1 MSNKCDAKMIIKNHL
16 DKKAKED
23 VVFSEKY
30 NNCGKTIDD
39 CFNYILSE
47 ARKRGSSVC
56 MNDDEV
62 FGLAVHFFDELEIK
76 APDNVPE
83 CEVSATSVSEETS
96 AKVEEA
102 SKAESIM
109 DLLDEM

>member
-1 MSNKCDAKMIIKNHL
+1 MPRIVVAFLFYKSQTKKNIEDMSNKCDAKMLIKNHL

-23 VVFSEKY
+23 IVFAEKY

-56 MNDDEV
+56 MTDDEV
-62 FGLAVHFFDELEIK
+62 FGLAVHFF
-76 APDNVPE
+76 
-83 CEVSATSVSEETS
+83 
-96 AKVEEA
+96 
-102 SKAESIM
+102 
-109 DLLDEM
+109 

>member
-56 MNDDEV
+56 MTDDEV

-76 APDNVPE
+76 SPDNVPE